1 MFKEETPRWKKKR
14 RIRAVF
20 LGASLLLCGFLYFS
34 IGGTGSN
41 YLKLALD
48 RLLHPVPVFNYII
61 FEHNGVKKRLIPDQT
76 LHTHPLDRLKIVKI
90 DTSVHLNRGI
100 RLFSKGFDI
109 NALQEETVIAKLLPG
124 QDAYRHYTY
133 TIKIKHENDSI
144 GNVGLV
150 ISPSVEDLLEKANR
164 VIDPEKRLVFLRL
177 AVREKGNDLRL
188 KTRLADE
195 YLALKKWEQGAN
207 IIEDIIVEK
216 PEVSLLRR
224 LMDAY
229 EHLHQYRKVITT
241 LRKILIQTPEDLE
254 IRLKL
259 AGLLEKQGR
268 LKEAVK
274 EYTIILPR
282 LPEDERIVCMK
293 NMGYLLFQDGQKK
306 KALEWYLKAAKY
318 DKKDPNLYY
327 NIGSIYDEL
336 KRHELAEEYLRL
348 AVDLRKDDIGG
359 RLRLGQ
365 SLFKKGKL
373 KEAKRYVKE
382 ILKRDPDHLAA
393 LTVLANIVEKEG
405 DKKALKGIYRQIL
418 SHEPKNTTILF
429 NLGVL
434 EAEGGNVEKAIYYL
448 ETLVKIDPKD
458 IQAREALFDIYQ
470 REKRGYLAFDQA
482 LELINLAPRKISNYD
497 YIFKYL
503 MEQSEFEKLAKY
515 MLKGVK
521 ANPKSFELRQ
531 YLILAHLNLK
541 KNDLAVKE
549 MKEALKLKPND
560 IDLLRLMAKVK
571 EEAGDLD
578 QALKL
583 YQKILE
589 IFPGDEKAENAY
601 LRLRLKLLNKGKA
614 SVQ

>member
-1 MFKEETPRWKKKR
+1 LFKEETPRWKKKR
-14 RIRAVF
+14 RIRAIF

-41 YLKLALD
+41 YLKLTLD

-100 RLFSKGFDI
+100 RLFSKGFDV

-216 PEVSLLRR
+216 PELSLLRR

-254 IRLKL
+254 TRLKL

-282 LPEDERIVCMK
+282 LPENERIVCMK
-293 NMGYLLFQDGQKK
+293 NMGYLLFQDGQKE

-470 REKRGYLAFDQA
+470 REKRRYLAFDQA

-541 KNDLAVKE
+541 NNDLAVKE

-589 IFPGDEKAENAY
+589 ISPGDEKAENAY